1 MVNMMSEIVNSFSF
15 SFTANKKLT
24 GNANNEMKIKGFR
37 RIELYFIE
45 RNNRKLI

>member
-15 SFTANKKLT
+15 TANKKFT

-37 RIELYFIE
+37 
-45 RNNRKLI
+45 